1 MKPPQ
6 LGVGGEVEGEVE
18 AGLGLSRIKRIKFP
32 VGVREGL
39 VAHQKDAGVE
49 VRKNQLHH

>member
-6 LGVGGEVEGEVE
+6 LGVGGEVEGEAEV
-18 AGLGLSRIKRIKFP
+18 GLGLSRIKRIKFP
-32 VGVREGL
+32 GGVREGL

-49 VRKNQLHH
+49 VGKNQLHH